1 MRSIRGQAAALLL
14 ASVALSG
21 CGGSSDTSAD
31 PADSATPETTSAS
44 ASPSDT
50 ASASSSES
58 ASVTPSPAFRGVSID
73 ATFSGGK
80 VSPPTHRVQV
90 DEGQRVRL
98 TVTSDVAEEVH
109 VHGFDKSK
117 DLEPGV
123 PGTLTFRADQSG
135 LFEVE
140 LEEHALQIVQLEVR

>member
-14 ASVALSG
+14 VALTVSG

-44 ASPSDT
+44 ATPSAT
-50 ASASSSES
+50 ASSGGST
-58 ASVTPSPAFRGVSID
+58 TPSPAFRGVSID
-73 ATFSGGK
+73 AKFAGGK
-80 VSPPTHRVQV
+80 VTPPTHRVTVEQ
-90 DEGQRVRL
+90 GQQVRL
-98 TVTSDVAEEVH
+98 TVTSDVAEEIH

-123 PGTLTFRADQSG
+123 PGTLTFKADQSG